1 MIGTKKLNFPKFLLN
16 IITLFLIIVITS
28 CASSYKRN
36 ADLVSLKNI
45 VKLDGKYSV
54 YISDNKLLNKLSL
67 KSEDCESWQID
78 IEIDKAY
85 KQSLKDILF
94 SMFEDVQFTNKEL
107 SKEDLKNSGAVA
119 QIVIKNHSA
128 ESIFVV
134 ERNTAKF
141 NFILKTDVNVKS
153 HFMTINNSVSTNKSW
168 DNNIYLNCSANKRA
182 YNSIQGALESIMSQ
196 IHNNIFSS
204 VKSIKR

>member
-168 DNNIYLNCSANKRA
+168 DNNIYLNCSANKGA

>member
-1 MIGTKKLNFPKFLLN
+1 MVKTKKLSFFKLFLNLV
-16 IITLFLIIVITS
+16 TLFLILAISS

-36 ADLVSLKNI
+36 ADLVSLENI

-54 YISDNKLLNKLSL
+54 YISENKLINKLSL
-67 KSEDCESWQID
+67 KSEDCESWQLD

-94 SMFEDVQFTNKEL
+94 NMFEEVQFTNKEL
-107 SKEDLKNSGAVA
+107 SKEDLKNSNIVA

-128 ESIFVV
+128 ESIFIV

-141 NFILKTDVNVKS
+141 EFVLKTDVNVKS
-153 HFMTINNSVSTNKSW
+153 HFLTINNSVSTNKSW
-168 DNNIYLNCSANKRA
+168 DNNIYLNCSANKGA
-182 YNSIQGALESIMSQ
+182 YKAIQGALESIISQ

-204 VKSIKR
+204 IKSIKR

>member
-1 MIGTKKLNFPKFLLN
+1 MVGTKKLNFPKLLLN
-16 IITLFLIIVITS
+16 IITLFLTIAISS
-28 CASSYKRN
+28 CASSYKKN

-54 YISDNKLLNKLSL
+54 YISENKLINKLSL
-67 KSEDCESWQID
+67 NSEDCESWQVD

-85 KQSLKDILF
+85 KQSLKNILF

-107 SKEDLKNSGAVA
+107 NKEELKNSDAVA

-141 NFILKTDVNVKS
+141 DFILKTDVNVKS

-168 DNNIYLNCSANKRA
+168 DNNIYLNCSANKGA
-182 YNSIQGALESIMSQ
+182 YKSIQGALESIMSQ
-196 IHNNIFSS
+196 VHNNIFSS

>member
-1 MIGTKKLNFPKFLLN
+1 MIRTKKTFLKVLLN
-16 IITLFLIIVITS
+16 IISLFLIIIISS

-54 YISDNKLLNKLSL
+54 YISENKLINKLTL

-78 IEIDKAY
+78 IKIDKAY

-107 SKEDLKNSGAVA
+107 SEEDLKNSDIVA

-141 NFILKTDVNVKS
+141 DFILKTDVNVKS

-168 DNNIYLNCSANKRA
+168 DNNIYLNCSANKGA
-182 YNSIQGALESIMSQ
+182 YKSIQGALESIMSQ